1 MASSK
6 RTDKERQA
14 NKQRSLRLI
23 KSLDPDDD
31 ERTTISKKI
40 SWILRQG
47 AKVAGVPQDADRWVL
62 VSDLLNAE
70 ILAGL
75 DLNVLNKVIVD
86 SNSRKLRYELQETA
100 SGTMIRAYTKEERKE
115 REAASGVLGVKPDKY
130 SGDGQ
135 LRDSAAA
142 YVPPP
147 ASSQAAPQGMVAAA
161 AAAAAMPWPQTS
173 YPMSPTGADMGWPG
187 MGFNPMM
194 MHFMN
199 PWMNWQQQAAAQA
212 AQQQPGKFAGRIKS
226 FNAEKG
232 FGFIECA
239 HTYAQ
244 YNRDVFLHK
253 AILAQIGDMPV
264 GAFVTFTCEVN
275 KQGMPQA
282 KEVAQIGAPPQAPAG
297 AGGAVGKGGKGGEGG
312 GKGKSKGKDG
322 GKGGDG
328 KGGKGKDKDGKGKG
342 KDKDGKGGKS
352 KGEKGEK
359 GKGKGKKEKGEKKE
373 GEDTAGEE
381 KDTAEEGKAEGEEGA
396 NAEEKAEAKA
406 EEGAKAEEK
415 AEAKAEEGSKAE
427 EKTEGK
433 AEEAKAEEG
442 KAEEKAAEAS
452 S

>member
-173 YPMSPTGADMGWPG
+173 YPMSPTGADMGMQMQTQGWPG

-239 HTYAQ
+239 HTFAQ

-253 AILAQIGDMPV
+253 AQIGDVPV
-264 GAFVTFTCEVN
+264 GSFVSFTCEVN

-282 KEVAQIGAPPQAPAG
+282 KEVATIGPPPAPG
-297 AGGAVGKGGKGGEGG
+297 AKGAIGGKGAKGGKGEE
-312 GKGKSKGKDG
+312 GKGKK
-322 GKGGDG
+322 
-328 KGGKGKDKDGKGKG
+328 GKGKG
-342 KDKDGKGGKS
+342 KDKDEGGKGK
-352 KGEKGEK
+352 
-359 GKGKGKKEKGEKKE
+359 KGKGKKGKEQKE
-373 GEDTAGEE
+373 GDEDATDKDQGAAEE
-381 KDTAEEGKAEGEEGA
+381 GGKAEEGGTAEEAGQAEEGGKEEKAEESKAAEGGKAEEAG
-396 NAEEKAEAKA
+396 EKATEAKA
-406 EEGAKAEEK
+406 EEAK
-415 AEAKAEEGSKAE
+415 
-427 EKTEGK
+427 
-433 AEEAKAEEG
+433 EEAK
-442 KAEEKAAEAS
+442 S